1 MFIMICFD
9 NHSRVTVLVL
19 SLLMY
24 LLTTTTLTTLSLP
37 HLSDLI
43 NNAHVNL
50 SPMTPLDVI
59 SYFITCDSRFWVH
72 GPRRISTLVTVYEA
86 RKSLS

>member
-1 MFIMICFD
+1 MICFD

-59 SYFITCDSRFWVH
+59 SYLLLVIPGFGSMVH
-72 GPRRISTLVTVYEA
+72 VESALL
-86 RKSLS
+86 SLSMKLGRVYLR